1 MPNNLTGTN
10 ISDTY
15 QRLLQISSSGQITDG
30 TGSIILIPSASYA
43 ISASH
48 EITYELSSSYAE
60 TASMASSNFIIQ
72 GHLTASGAISASGII
87 TGEGLVISD
96 DATITDDLT
105 VNGDILLGQNNKLA
119 NASQTTTHIQFLG
132 SSIGQMLFD
141 CAGIEMMRMTSNSGV
156 VFNAG
161 GSGPADFRVEGNT
174 DQYLV
179 FADSGADKV
188 AIGTNTVGNS
198 LLTVDGDL
206 TATRLT
212 ASVAIS
218 ASVINGA
225 GTGTAQLN
233 VAGQIT
239 ASSNISSSGTIIG
252 LSGSFTHLTNVNTTH
267 VTASG
272 NISSSGDIIG
282 HNLKLFGLSDAT
294 ETSALMINSSKVVS
308 TRTLGSNAF
317 TATTIGTTTNS
328 LTDGTGIADFT
339 FNGSGAATIATDDSA
354 IVHDDLSG
362 FVDSEHINHTDVSI
376 TAGAGLTGGGTI
388 ASTRDIAVGAG
399 TGVTVNANDV
409 AIGQDVATTANVEF
423 NHITGSI
430 ISSSKTVTA
439 RNFEYPTTH
448 NTTVGSS
455 TGDIITWG
463 TATATTAGQIY
474 YYNTSGA
481 WAVADADALGSAYS
495 ILAVATDDNSSKG
508 MLLRGVTT
516 LHTITGTQ
524 DEGVPLYL
532 KASADGHV
540 NIDAPS
546 TSGHIVRIIGYCL
559 DTSKRVWFDPDKT
572 WVELS

>member
-60 TASMASSNFIIQ
+60 TASMASSNF
-72 GHLTASGAISASGII
+72 
-87 TGEGLVISD
+87 
-96 DATITDDLT
+96 T

-119 NASQTTTHIQFLG
+119 NASQTSTHIQFN
-132 SSIGQMLFD
+132 SSQMLFD
-141 CAGIEMMRMTSNSGV
+141 CNSVEMMRMTSNSGV
-156 VFNAG
+156 VFNVG
-161 GSGPADFRVEGNT
+161 GQAALDFTIEGNT

-179 FADSGADKV
+179 FVDSGADKV

-239 ASSNISSSGTIIG
+239 ASGNISSSGTIRGANYFADTSYAIG
-252 LSGSFTHLTNVNTTH
+252 TTEVLKYEGGNILLPGSTAIEGHLDIQGGH
-267 VTASG
+267 HITASG

-481 WAVADADALGSAYS
+481 WTVADADALGSAYS

>member
-60 TASMASSNFIIQ
+60 TASMASSNF
-72 GHLTASGAISASGII
+72 
-87 TGEGLVISD
+87 
-96 DATITDDLT
+96 T

-119 NASQTTTHIQFLG
+119 NASNTGTHIQLLG

-141 CAGIEMMRMTSNSGV
+141 CNSVEMMRMTSNSGV
-156 VFNAG
+156 VFNVG
-161 GSGPADFRVEGNT
+161 GQAALDFTIEGNT

-179 FADSGADKV
+179 FVDSGADKV

-239 ASSNISSSGTIIG
+239 ASGNISSSGTIRGANYFADTSYAIG
-252 LSGSFTHLTNVNTTH
+252 TTEVLKYEGGNILLPGSTAIEGHLDIQGGH
-267 VTASG
+267 HITASG

-481 WAVADADALGSAYS
+481 WTVADADALGSAYS